1 MMNTQR
7 SRVRYREATAADIEA
22 LVPRLRQG
30 DIDECEALFGKGS
43 VRDMTLF
50 GLHPAGVAF
59 VAVREGETIA
69 VFGVCPGDEEGV
81 GTPWLVGTE
90 SLDQCGRELIA
101 EAHTVLPIWQRF
113 YPILRNVV
121 DVRNSKSIRWLKRL
135 GFTLRDPEPMGMAG
149 ELFHPFD
156 LGIQ

>member
-1 MMNTQR
+1 M
-7 SRVRYREATAADIEA
+7 SRTTLRYREATDADIES

-43 VRDMTLF
+43 VLEATLH
-50 GLHPAGVAF
+50 GLRPEGVAF

-69 VFGVCPGDEEGV
+69 VFGVCPGDEPGV

-90 SLDQCGRELIA
+90 TLDRCARELIA
-101 EAHTVLPIWQRF
+101 EARTVLPIWRQF

-135 GFTLRDPEPMGMAG
+135 GFTLRTPEPMGMAG
-149 ELFHPFD
+149 EMFHPFD